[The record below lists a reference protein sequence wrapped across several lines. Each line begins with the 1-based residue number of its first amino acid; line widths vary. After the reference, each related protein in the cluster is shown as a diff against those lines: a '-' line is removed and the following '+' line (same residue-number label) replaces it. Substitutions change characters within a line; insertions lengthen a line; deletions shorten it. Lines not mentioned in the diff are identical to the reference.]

1 MAANSEILEALTT
14 GIQSEIA
21 AYVFYIEAIKLMEAN
36 GIKGTLENLATEE
49 KKHFQILEKQYDSLV
64 RSEMWVSTADIL
76 KQDGLPEIDA
86 KMAEKH
92 KDLIAKIKNLKSPLE
107 ILNMAL
113 KLEIEAQN
121 LFIKLAADSKSDEEK
136 KVFEHLAGF
145 EEGHAKLIQGHID
158 NL

>member
-1 MAANSEILEALTT
+1 MAAKSEILDALTT

-21 AYVFYIEAIKLMEAN
+21 AYVFYIETIKIIEA
-36 GIKGTLENLATEE
+36 GDIKETLKNLAAEE

-86 KMAEKH
+86 RMAEKH
-92 KDLIAKIKNLKSPLE
+92 KDLIENVRNLKTPHE

-121 LFIKLAADSKSDEEK
+121 LFIKLADSSESEEGK

>member
-1 MAANSEILEALTT
+1 MAVNSEILNALTT

-21 AYVFYIEAIKLMEAN
+21 AYVFYIEAMKLMEAN
-36 GIKGTLENLATEE
+36 GIKETLENLAAEE
-49 KKHFQILEKQYDSLV
+49 KKHFQILERQYDSLV

-86 KMAEKH
+86 RMAEKH
-92 KDLIAKIKNLKSPLE
+92 QDLINNVSELKSPLE

-121 LFIKLAADSKSDEEK
+121 LFIKLAANSESEEGK

-145 EEGHAKLIQGHID
+145 EEGHAKLIQSHID

>member
-1 MAANSEILEALTT
+1 MAVNSEILDALTT

-21 AYVFYIEAIKLMEAN
+21 AYVFYIEAIKLIEEGELKKN
-36 GIKGTLENLATEE
+36 LENLAAEE
-49 KKHFQILEKQYDSLV
+49 KKHFQILEKEYDSLV

-86 KMAEKH
+86 RMAEKH
-92 KDLIAKIKNLKSPLE
+92 KDLIERVRNLKTPLE
-107 ILNMAL
+107 ILKIAL

-121 LFIKLAADSKSDEEK
+121 LFIKLAGSSESEEGK
-136 KVFEHLAGF
+136 KVFEHLAGL
-145 EEGHAKLIQGHID
+145 EEGHAKLIQTHID